1 MNAVEINN
9 LVKSYTK
16 NNTGE
21 KEALIVL
28 DGVDVQI
35 SSGEFTVITGASGN
49 GKTTLLGI
57 ISGLCDY
64 DSGSVRVLDHDY
76 STLTWEEKSLFRTA
90 YIGYVFQ
97 DFFLIDE
104 LNALEN
110 VMLPRELAGTEDG
123 RTEEIAS
130 QLLEKFGLIDRKDHF
145 PHQLSGGEKQR
156 VSIARSLVNAPQIL
170 LVDEPTTN
178 LDPVTASNV
187 LEYLI
192 DIKKSLDMTVI
203 SVANDPKLIEIGDR
217 VLVVKNKE
225 VQEIKSQ

>member
-9 LVKSYTK
+9 LVKSYVK
-16 NNTGE
+16 NNTGG
-21 KEALIVL
+21 KESISVL
-28 DGVDVQI
+28 DGVDLQI
-35 SSGEFTVITGASGN
+35 SSGEFTVITGASGE

-64 DSGSVRVLDHDY
+64 DSGSVRILDHDY
-76 STLTWEEKSLFRTA
+76 STMTWEEKSLFRTA
-90 YIGYVFQ
+90 YIGYIFQ
-97 DFFLIDE
+97 EFFMIDE

-123 RTEEIAS
+123 RTEEIAG
-130 QLLEKFGLIDRKDHF
+130 QLLEKFGLTERKDHF

-156 VSIARSLVNAPQIL
+156 VSIARSLINAPQIL

-203 SVANDPKLIEIGDR
+203 SVTNDPKLIEIGNR
-217 VLVVKNKE
+217 VFKVSNSDVK
-225 VQEIKSQ
+225 QISAD